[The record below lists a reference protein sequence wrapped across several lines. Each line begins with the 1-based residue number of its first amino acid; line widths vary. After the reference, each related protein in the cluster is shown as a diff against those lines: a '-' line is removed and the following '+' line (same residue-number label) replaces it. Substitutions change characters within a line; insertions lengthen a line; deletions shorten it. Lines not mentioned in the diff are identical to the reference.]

1 MVFRKN
7 SMKSV
12 DSSKVLCLAALFCLV
27 LSGCDNSNSESYKDK
42 IARFENRIAQQEVDK
57 GVEAAIALSKQPTS
71 PAETIPTHLS
81 QPIPIIYKKRYEE
94 LGFDTS
100 QMNFAQ
106 PQWYQNQ
113 QQYKTEYETEIVELN
128 SGEYN
133 SHDHQH

>member
-1 MVFRKN
+1 MDVTI
-7 SMKSV
+7 
-12 DSSKVLCLAALFCLV
+12 A
-27 LSGCDNSNSESYKDK
+27 NSESYKDK

-57 GVEAAIALSKQPTS
+57 GIEAAIALSKQETLPS
-71 PAETIPTHLS
+71 ETIPTHLS

-100 QMNFAQ
+100 QMNFVQ

-113 QQYKTEYETEIVELN
+113 QQYKSEYETEIVELN
-128 SGEYN
+128 SGEYS